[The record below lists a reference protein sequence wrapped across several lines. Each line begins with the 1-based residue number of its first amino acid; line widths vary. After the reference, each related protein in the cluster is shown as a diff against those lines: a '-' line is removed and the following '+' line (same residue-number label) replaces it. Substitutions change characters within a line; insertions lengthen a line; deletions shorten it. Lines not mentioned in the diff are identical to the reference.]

1 MKVQIAVLA
10 CVLGTP
16 VTADFVWDIT
26 PSDFGRVTGETFVY
40 DLGVG
45 DRARIESW
53 RFCVTSDGVLA
64 VDGLALAG
72 KGDVSITVRPG
83 MKLEVEVKD
92 GRAFVNELIKADAY
106 ADCSWWTAHKGRYIR
121 LVQSVNGKSRLS
133 DLK

>member
-1 MKVQIAVLA
+1 MKMALA
-10 CVLGTP
+10 TLVCVLGTY
-16 VTADFVWDIT
+16 VSADFIWDI
-26 PSDFGRVTGETFVY
+26 PPEEFGKVTGETFVY

-45 DRARIESW
+45 DRARIEQW

-64 VDGLALAG
+64 VDGLALVG
-72 KGDVSITVRPG
+72 HGDVTITVRPG
-83 MKLEVEVKD
+83 MKLEVDVAD
-92 GRAFVNELIKADAY
+92 GRSFLSELIKEDAY